1 MRLLILWSL
10 LHLIFH
16 TLSGFIHFLEIG
28 VVESNVLILTLMSQ
42 NLQKKPA
49 MVSMMMKMGW
59 SMRMMLPVSIQPA
72 FLKETARSGVFAVLG
87 KLALLLEQALL
98 GKKKI
103 ARFVK
108 ASARF
113 ARRILPK
120 RVGLKQLKI
129 ILKVYV
135 KNILFLS
142 HV

>member
-28 VVESNVLILTLMSQ
+28 VVESNVLILTMMSQ
-42 NLQKKPA
+42 KKLWKKPA
-49 MVSMMMKMGW
+49 MA
-59 SMRMMLPVSIQPA
+59 RMMRLASLLNVLLREI
-72 FLKETARSGVFAVLG
+72 ARLVMFVVLG
-87 KLALLLEQALL
+87 KLALLRGRGLL

-113 ARRILPK
+113 ARRILQM
-120 RVGLKQLKI
+120 LQKI
-129 ILKVYV
+129 IL
-135 KNILFLS
+135 
-142 HV
+142 